1 MAGTEPDTV
10 PLDALPRSCG
20 RLPVSI
26 KSGVAD
32 DVGMGT
38 DRTAIIL
45 ATVVV
50 VICVAGTLTAFGI
63 GRLLDEGDAFPSYD
77 VSGTASDGSGITGT
91 ATCRDTGESS
101 TRPVLMFEYS
111 LATADDDA
119 FTLTSYL
126 FLDEDGSPVGALY
139 TNVGTA
145 TTLDTQVTLWRDS
158 SDEYT
163 YHVDLEGNV
172 LAVDIRVDGIV
183 ATAVQATP

>member
-1 MAGTEPDTV
+1 MGMD
-10 PLDALPRSCG
+10 RS
-20 RLPVSI
+20 V
-26 KSGVAD
+26 V
-32 DVGMGT
+32 M
-38 DRTAIIL
+38 L

-50 VICVAGTLTAFGI
+50 IICIAGTLTAFGI
-63 GRLLDEGDAFPSYD
+63 GNLLDEDDTFPSYE
-77 VSGTASDGSGITGT
+77 VSGSSANGSAITGT
-91 ATCRDTGESS
+91 ATCHDIGESS
-101 TRPVLMFEYS
+101 TKPVLMFEYS

-126 FLDEDGSPVGALY
+126 FLDEDGSPVGTLF

-145 TTLDTQVTLWRDS
+145 TTLDAQVTLWRDS

-163 YHVDLEGNV
+163 YHIDPEGNV